1 VSTTNDQGP
10 RNLGV
15 DLYVFQ
21 LSFPKPCVSALSQL
35 RQRKILYIHI
45 SLHEKMSFA
54 NVVRSAINGTLTPE
68 PGDVNNYAF
77 RSPSSLLLKTFALRM
92 AVITSYGHLG
102 SLQNLTAK
110 SSTSI
115 PRMLILL
122 ILPGVT
128 LFEFSKNYF
137 GLVVILLL
145 RIGLLLFRIRI
156 RGFYSLK
163 QFLMVGVGLHI
174 PHHKVSTNGG
184 CTNQAVYIGEVLPT
198 RSKHVATPWTWGSFL
213 LKSSRAVV
221 LLVVLAQA
229 IASLVLILRR
239 RHVEHATLLLD
250 STNGLYA
257 IIGIVS
263 CCNSLMIVAVG
274 GEWQV
279 LGDAP
284 GRVLPQSPPILRLV
298 PIDFI
303 SGSLVTVFMRGQFL
317 LEYSEHLRT
326 GFGKLTTP
334 PSYLSAPSLP
344 IVIIYVSM
352 QILAVFSVTKNLIDS
367 LYETSTN
374 EHWNFKK
381 FSALVIKLCWRC
393 CLSMA
398 VSAQIVYW
406 MSLFYELAV
415 IMRKSEMQV
424 WGVDKW
430 RWYDPLSD
438 VLFVYWAFSGSL
450 PARDASIFGNQ
461 ITKDVRNS
469 AIRSRKWQRRLSRD
483 RRSYFHHSD
492 KLGPLSL
499 M

>member
-1 VSTTNDQGP
+1 
-10 RNLGV
+10 
-15 DLYVFQ
+15 
-21 LSFPKPCVSALSQL
+21 
-35 RQRKILYIHI
+35 
-45 SLHEKMSFA
+45 
-54 NVVRSAINGTLTPE
+54 
-68 PGDVNNYAF
+68 
-77 RSPSSLLLKTFALRM
+77 
-92 AVITSYGHLG
+92 
-102 SLQNLTAK
+102 
-110 SSTSI
+110 
-115 PRMLILL
+115 
-122 ILPGVT
+122 
-128 LFEFSKNYF
+128 
-137 GLVVILLL
+137 
-145 RIGLLLFRIRI
+145 
-156 RGFYSLK
+156 
-163 QFLMVGVGLHI
+163 
-174 PHHKVSTNGG
+174 
-184 CTNQAVYIGEVLPT
+184 
-198 RSKHVATPWTWGSFL
+198 
-213 LKSSRAVV
+213 
-221 LLVVLAQA
+221 
-229 IASLVLILRR
+229 
-239 RHVEHATLLLD
+239 
-250 STNGLYA
+250 
-257 IIGIVS
+257 
-263 CCNSLMIVAVG
+263 MIVAVG

-438 VLFVYWAFSGSL
+438 VLFVY
-450 PARDASIFGNQ
+450 
-461 ITKDVRNS
+461 
-469 AIRSRKWQRRLSRD
+469 
-483 RRSYFHHSD
+483 
-492 KLGPLSL
+492 
-499 M
+499 